1 MNGGTSQGAGSGS
14 NSPADAAPAKRAGGA
29 GPLVR
34 YYVTVAGRT
43 FTVELNG
50 EAALVDGEAV
60 EVDLASVEGTDLH
73 HLRADSASHAV
84 IARPGDRK
92 GQWTI
97 ALRGRT
103 LHAEALDERTRAI
116 REMSGGSAVD
126 VERVVVAPMPGLI
139 VRVNVSPGDTVAAG
153 QGLVV
158 VEAMKM
164 ENELKAPADGVV
176 ARVSVEAGAAVE
188 KGAVLVVLE

>member
-1 MNGGTSQGAGSGS
+1 
-14 NSPADAAPAKRAGGA
+14 
-29 GPLVR
+29 
-34 YYVTVAGRT
+34 
-43 FTVELNG
+43 
-50 EAALVDGEAV
+50 
-60 EVDLASVEGTDLH
+60 
-73 HLRADSASHAV
+73 
-84 IARPGDRK
+84 
-92 GQWTI
+92 
-97 ALRGRT
+97 
-103 LHAEALDERTRAI
+103 
-116 REMSGGSAVD
+116 
-126 VERVVVAPMPGLI
+126 VVVAPMPGLI